1 MNAPTIRSQALV
13 LATDVHVKM
22 LQIAQALG
30 LDLEDRSTSDSHVYL
45 ARAGT
50 NPIWNLSISIQFNA
64 SMLPAATMSPG
75 DSLPPPSRS
84 SKPNVTASINLMYAR
99 KLVYYLEYDGRHD
112 HWELQADT
120 DSDDAA
126 SWDEELP
133 HRKHIKDDNS
143 VDANELKTDWQSIVQ
158 IVIRFYQKR
167 SESIMPKRMRSMPP
181 PPSLP
186 PGQVPTPGSTTL

>member
-1 MNAPTIRSQALV
+1 MNAPTERSQALV
-13 LATDVHVKM
+13 LATEVHVKM
-22 LQIAQALG
+22 LRIAESLG
-30 LDLEDRSTSDSHVYL
+30 LGIEDRSTADSHVYL

-64 SMLPAATMSPG
+64 SILPAATMSLG
-75 DSLPPPSRS
+75 DNLPPPSRS
-84 SKPNVTASINLMYAR
+84 SKPNVTASISLMYAR

-112 HWELQADT
+112 HWILQADT
-120 DSDDAA
+120 DNDDAA
-126 SWDEELP
+126 SWDEELL
-133 HRKHIKDDNS
+133 HRKHIKDGTT
-143 VDANELKTDWQSIVQ
+143 VDANALKNEWQDIVQ

-186 PGQVPTPGSTTL
+186 PGQIPAPGNSTL